1 MEEKNRKAYHLSIYL
16 SVCGLI
22 NRFFVNKK
30 IENLDTGKILPVME
44 EFYSLQGEGF
54 HTGSAAYFLRVGG
67 CDVGC
72 NFCDVKESWNAAVHP
87 LVSVDEAVAR
97 IVKQKSPCVVVT
109 GGEPC
114 LYNLDYLCE
123 QLHKNNISTHLE
135 TSGSEKLSGNFD
147 WICFSPKK
155 GMPPQA
161 EFYKQANELK
171 IIVENESDF
180 VWAEENAAKI
190 NEKSLRYLQPE
201 WSNFDIITPSIVNYI
216 LQNPKWKISLQS
228 HKYMRIP

>member
-1 MEEKNRKAYHLSIYL
+1 MPNIYL
-16 SVCGLI
+16 QKITCVNIRYYYYYHILVNI
-22 NRFFVNKK
+22 KIKDLNR
-30 IENLDTGKILPVME
+30 GRILPVME

-72 NFCDVKESWNAAVHP
+72 NFCDVKESWNADVHP
-87 LVSVDEAVAR
+87 LVSVDEVVDR
-97 IVKQKSPCVVVT
+97 IVEQKSPCVVVT

-114 LYNLDYLCE
+114 RYNLDYLCE
-123 QLHKNNISTHLE
+123 QLRKNNILIHLE

-147 WICFSPKK
+147 WICFSPKTETVI
-155 GMPPQA
+155 QQ
-161 EFYKQANELK
+161 EFYERADELK
-171 IIVENESDF
+171 IIVENKTDF
-180 VWAEENAAKI
+180 AWGEENASKM
-190 NEKSLRYLQPE
+190 NEKSLLYLQPE
-201 WSNFDIITPSIVNYI
+201 WSRFDTVTSVIVDYI

>member
-1 MEEKNRKAYHLSIYL
+1 M
-16 SVCGLI
+16 
-22 NRFFVNKK
+22 
-30 IENLDTGKILPVME
+30 ENLHNGTELPVME

-72 NFCDVKESWNAAVHP
+72 NFCDVKESWDADIYP
-87 LVSVDEAVAR
+87 LVPVDKVLTR
-97 IVKQKSPCVVVT
+97 IVEQKAVCVVVT

-114 LYNLDYLCE
+114 LYNLDYLCQ
-123 QLHKNNISTHLE
+123 QLHKNNISIHLE
-135 TSGSEKLSGNFD
+135 TSGSETLSGSFD

-155 GMPPQA
+155 TTHIQSAFYQQA
-161 EFYKQANELK
+161 DELK
-171 IIVENESDF
+171 VIIENETDF
-180 VWAEENAAKI
+180 AWAEENAAKM
-190 NEKSLRYLQPE
+190 NKKALLYLQPE
-201 WSNFDIITPSIVNYI
+201 WSQFDTITSVIVNYI

>member
-1 MEEKNRKAYHLSIYL
+1 M
-16 SVCGLI
+16 
-22 NRFFVNKK
+22 
-30 IENLDTGKILPVME
+30 DTGEILPVME

-72 NFCDVKESWNAAVHP
+72 NFCDVKESWNADIHP
-87 LVSVDEAVAR
+87 LLPIDEVVER
-97 IVKQKSPCVVVT
+97 IVEQKANCVVVT

-114 LYNLDYLCE
+114 LYNLSYLCG
-123 QLHKNNISTHLE
+123 QLHKNNISVHLE
-135 TSGSEKLSGNFD
+135 TSGAGKLNAKFD

-155 GMPPQA
+155 ETLIQR
-161 EFYKQANELK
+161 EFYEQADELK
-171 IIVENESDF
+171 MIIETEADF
-180 VWAEENAAKI
+180 AWAEENAAKV
-190 NEKSLRYLQPE
+190 NKKALLYLQPE
-201 WSNFDIITPSIVNYI
+201 WSKFDAVTSVIVDYI

>member
-1 MEEKNRKAYHLSIYL
+1 MKNL
-16 SVCGLI
+16 
-22 NRFFVNKK
+22 KK
-30 IENLDTGKILPVME
+30 GTELPVME

-72 NFCDVKESWNAAVHP
+72 NFCDVKESWNAEIHP
-87 LVSVDEAVAR
+87 LMSVNEVIVR
-97 IVKQKSPCVVVT
+97 IVEQKAPCVVVT

-114 LYNLDYLCE
+114 LYNLNYLCE

-135 TSGSEKLSGNFD
+135 TSGSEKLSGSFD

-155 GMPPQA
+155 ETIIHP
-161 EFYKQANELK
+161 EFYEIAEELK
-171 IIVENESDF
+171 VIIEDQADF
-180 VWAEENAAKI
+180 AWAEENAAKM
-190 NEKSLRYLQPE
+190 NKKAVLFLQPE
-201 WSNFDIITPSIVNYI
+201 WSQFDVITSVIVDYI

>member
-1 MEEKNRKAYHLSIYL
+1 MD
-16 SVCGLI
+16 
-22 NRFFVNKK
+22 KK
-30 IENLDTGKILPVME
+30 IDELKNGKRLPVME

-72 NFCDVKESWNAAVHP
+72 NFCDVKESWNADIHP
-87 LVSVDEAVAR
+87 LVSVDEVISR
-97 IVKQKSPCVVVT
+97 IVEQKSPCVVVT

-123 QLHKNNISTHLE
+123 QLRNNRIFTHLE
-135 TSGSEKLSGNFD
+135 TSGSEKLSGSFH

-155 GMPPQA
+155 A
-161 EFYKQANELK
+161 TSIHSEFYEQADELK
-171 IIVENESDF
+171 VIVESKDDF
-180 VWAEENAAKI
+180 VWAEENAAKM
-190 NEKSLRYLQPE
+190 NENAVLYLQPE
-201 WSNFDIITPSIVNYI
+201 WSNFDEITSVIVDYI